1 MKQYYTLTQITAA
14 LLLITAICV
23 SYLQESENME
33 QNPVHMIDPEAE
45 FE

>member
-1 MKQYYTLTQITAA
+1 MKKYYTLTQITAT
-14 LLLITAICV
+14 LLLMTAICV